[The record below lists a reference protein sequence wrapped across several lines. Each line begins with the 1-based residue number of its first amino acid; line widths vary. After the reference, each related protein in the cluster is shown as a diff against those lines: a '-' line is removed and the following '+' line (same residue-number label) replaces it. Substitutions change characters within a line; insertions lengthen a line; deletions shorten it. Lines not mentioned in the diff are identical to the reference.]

1 MEQPKDYYECYKAR
15 FSKKDM
21 DDTWLDG
28 LGIGIGSCAL
38 LFVIIL
44 TAVMYY
50 PIF

>member
-1 MEQPKDYYECYKAR
+1 MEQPKDYYEAYKAR

-28 LGIGIGSCAL
+28 VGLGTLGTAL
-38 LFVIIL
+38 FFVILI
-44 TAVMYY
+44 AACKWI